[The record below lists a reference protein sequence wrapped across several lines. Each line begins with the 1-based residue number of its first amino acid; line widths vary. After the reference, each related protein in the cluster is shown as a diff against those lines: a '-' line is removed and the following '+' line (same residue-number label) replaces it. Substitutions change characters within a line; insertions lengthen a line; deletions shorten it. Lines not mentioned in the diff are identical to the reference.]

1 MKHIKVIIVAVCAF
15 WRFGFLKAPTFEK
28 KCPVKLKAANLYRNV
43 FFYIL
48 PNLHVELI
56 VTRYYWRQE
65 LSRIQKG
72 LDIYV
77 NNENIRSYTRKEKD
91 IYKWY

>member
-43 FFYIL
+43 FFI
-48 PNLHVELI
+48 
-56 VTRYYWRQE
+56 YYQIYMWNS
-65 LSRIQKG
+65 LSQ
-72 LDIYV
+72 DII
-77 NNENIRSYTRKEKD
+77 EGKSLAGFKKA
-91 IYKWY
+91 